1 MADPVSWLLIEPGW
15 TVVDAAGD
23 EIGRVEEVV
32 GDSTADIFD
41 GLAVA
46 SGMFDRQRYVAAEQL
61 AEITAGQVRLALD
74 RTAAAALPPYKE
86 PAESAEIEPEG
97 ASHVTRAEA
106 KLEGGTVRE
115 HDTGVVRRVLEWFGL
130 AGKR

>member
-15 TVVDAAGD
+15 AVVDAAGD
-23 EIGRVEEVV
+23 EVGRVEEVA
-32 GDSTADIFD
+32 GDSTVDIFD

-46 SGMFDRQRYVAAEQL
+46 SGMFDRQRYVAAEQI
-61 AEITAGQVRLALD
+61 AEITPGRVQLALD
-74 RTAAAALPPYKE
+74 RSAVAALPPYEE

-106 KLEGGTVRE
+106 KIEGGTVRE
-115 HDTGVVRRVLEWFGL
+115 HETGIVRRVLEWFGL